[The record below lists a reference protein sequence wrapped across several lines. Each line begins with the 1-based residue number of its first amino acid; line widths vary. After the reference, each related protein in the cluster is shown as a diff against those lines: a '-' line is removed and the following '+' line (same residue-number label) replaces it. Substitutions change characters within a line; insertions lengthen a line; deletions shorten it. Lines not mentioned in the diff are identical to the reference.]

1 MGKIYI
7 WYEFCDSWPDMD
19 NFVRQKTV
27 AGSLE
32 FSGIALHTGSET
44 SVRIL
49 PGDPDTGYRF
59 RRTDIPGRPEV
70 EASVHNIQDTLLATS
85 LGFNGAAVKTV
96 EHLLSAMAGC
106 GVDNATIEVS
116 GDEIPIMDG
125 SAAPFVRG
133 IEIVGL
139 VDQEVPKRML
149 RILRKIET
157 SEKGASASLVPSEDF
172 HVSFTIDFDHP
183 VVGRQELDYK
193 YSPESFRKD
202 IAFART
208 FGFLQDVQ
216 AMVDKGLALG
226 GSLDNAVVVGEDKVL
241 NPGGLRCS
249 MEFVRHK
256 ILDTIGDLSLLGIP
270 ILGSYSGHKAGHRIN
285 RLLMQEVL
293 AHPDH
298 WDLVLVEEKEEG
310 TNRYLEVEAAG
321 TPISTYAL

>member
-1 MGKIYI
+1 
-7 WYEFCDSWPDMD
+7 MD
-19 NFVRQKTV
+19 NCVRQKTV
-27 AGSLE
+27 GGAIEFAGV
-32 FSGIALHTGSET
+32 ALHTGNET

-59 RRTDIPGRPEV
+59 RRTDIPGHPEV
-70 EASVHNIQDTLLATS
+70 EASVHNIRDTVLATS

-149 RILRKIET
+149 RILKKIET
-157 SEKGASASLVPSEDF
+157 SENGASASLVPSETF
-172 HVSFTIDFDHP
+172 KVSFTIDFEHP
-183 VVGRQELDYK
+183 VVGCQKLDFD
-193 YSPESFRKD
+193 YSPEMFRSD

-208 FGFLQDVQ
+208 FGFLKDVQ
-216 AMVDKGLALG
+216 MMVDQGLALG
-226 GSLDNAVVVGEDKVL
+226 GSLENAVVVGDDKVL
-241 NPGGLRCS
+241 NPGGLRCED
-249 MEFVRHK
+249 EFVRHK
-256 ILDTIGDLSLLGIP
+256 VLDTIGDLSLLGIP
-270 ILGSYSGHKAGHRIN
+270 IIGAYSGYKAGHRIN

-293 AHPDH
+293 ANPDH
-298 WDLVLVEEKEEG
+298 WDLVLVEEKEDG
-310 TNRYLEVEAAG
+310 SGMYLEVDAADTQSSAYG
-321 TPISTYAL
+321 L

>member
-1 MGKIYI
+1 MG
-7 WYEFCDSWPDMD
+7 
-19 NFVRQKTV
+19 NFVRQKTI
-27 AGSLE
+27 GGNLE
-32 FSGIALHTGSET
+32 FAGTALHTGRET

-59 RRTDIPGRPEV
+59 RRSDIPGHPEV
-70 EASVHNIQDTLLATS
+70 EASVHNIQDTQLATS

-106 GVDNATIEVS
+106 GIDNATVEVS

-149 RILRKIET
+149 RILQRIEA
-157 SEKGASASLVPSEDF
+157 SENGASASLTPSETF
-172 HVSFTIDFDHP
+172 QVSFTIDFDHQ
-183 VVGRQELDYK
+183 VIGLQKLDFE
-193 YSPESFRKD
+193 YSEESFRRE

-208 FGFLQDVQ
+208 FGFLRDVQ
-216 AMVDKGLALG
+216 MMVDQDLALG
-226 GSLDNAVVVGEDKVL
+226 ASLENAVVVGDDRVI
-241 NPGGLRCS
+241 NPAGLRCAD
-249 MEFVRHK
+249 EFVRHK
-256 ILDTIGDLSLLGIP
+256 VLDTIGDLSLLGIP
-270 ILGSYSGHKAGHRIN
+270 IIGAYSGYKAGHRIN

-298 WDLVLVEEKEEG
+298 WDLVLVEEREEG
-310 TNRYLEVEAAG
+310 LNQYVELDAG
-321 TPISTYAL
+321 DEQALSYAL

>member
-1 MGKIYI
+1 
-7 WYEFCDSWPDMD
+7 MD

-27 AGSLE
+27 GGSIEFAGV
-32 FSGIALHTGSET
+32 ALHTGKET

-59 RRTDIPGRPEV
+59 RRADIPGHPEV
-70 EASVHNIQDTLLATS
+70 EASVHNIHDTLLATS

-106 GVDNATIEVS
+106 GIDNAIIEVS

-133 IEIVGL
+133 IEVVGL

-149 RILRKIET
+149 RILKKIEA
-157 SEKGASASLVPSEDF
+157 SENGALAALVPSQNF
-172 HVSFTIDFDHP
+172 QVSFTIDFEHQ
-183 VVGRQELDYK
+183 VVGRQTLDFEYT
-193 YSPESFRKD
+193 PRAFRKE
-202 IAFART
+202 IAYART

-216 AMVDKGLALG
+216 MMVDQGLALG
-226 GSLDNAVVVGEDKVL
+226 ASLENAVAVGDDRVL
-241 NPGGLRCS
+241 NPGGLRS
-249 MEFVRHK
+249 PDEFVRHK

-270 ILGSYSGHKAGHRIN
+270 IIGAYSGYKAGHRTN

-298 WDLVLVEEKEEG
+298 WDLVLVEETEDG
-310 TNRYLEVEAAG
+310 SSQYLQVDAG
-321 TPISTYAL
+321 DEQNLAYGL

>member
-1 MGKIYI
+1 
-7 WYEFCDSWPDMD
+7 MD
-19 NFVRQKTV
+19 NFVRQKTLGGT
-27 AGSLE
+27 AE
-32 FSGIALHTGSET
+32 FAGIALHTGQET

-59 RRTDIPGRPEV
+59 RRTDISGHPEV

-106 GVDNATIEVS
+106 GVDNAVIEIK

-149 RILRKIET
+149 RIIDRIEV
-157 SEKGASASLVPSEDF
+157 SENGASASLVPSDSF
-172 HVSFTIDFDHP
+172 QVSFTIDFDHP
-183 VVGRQELDYK
+183 LVGRQTLDFDYT
-193 YSPESFRKD
+193 PEFFMKE

-208 FGFLQDVQ
+208 FGFLKDVQ

-226 GSLDNAVVVGEDKVL
+226 GSLENAVVVGDDRVL
-241 NPGGLRCS
+241 NPGGLRCED
-249 MEFVRHK
+249 EFVRHK

-270 ILGSYSGHKAGHRIN
+270 IIGAYSGYKAGHRIN

-293 AHPDH
+293 KHPDR
-298 WDLVLVEEKEEG
+298 WDLVLVEEKG
-310 TNRYLEVEAAG
+310 DGLSHYLQLDEEAAQQVAC
-321 TPISTYAL
+321 AL